1 MPPHHPRQFSL
12 LSACAVL
19 ALACSPGNSNPACS
33 DQARRNIGALILA
46 HHARY
51 PEMQIADAFKL
62 LQQATLGS
70 EHAVR
75 DSTVPM
81 RWMDR
86 EWSALGEGPA
96 EPLVD
101 SLGVGGA
108 FARVHL
114 RPWRTTG
121 KPPADL
127 VNAFVAT
134 ARESKPDTAALGC
147 ALAELE
153 TLAREGKVPW
163 DADSVALQ
171 AQQWQ
176 AKRYPAVDHSLEYK
190 SRYRPAYRVVA
201 RSLLPALLAPAQ

>member
-1 MPPHHPRQFSL
+1 MPPCRPQQFFL

-19 ALACSPGNSNPACS
+19 AIACSPGNSNPACS
-33 DQARRNIGALILA
+33 DQARHKIGAMILA
-46 HHARY
+46 HRARY
-51 PEMQIADAFKL
+51 PEMQLTDAFKL

-86 EWSALGEGPA
+86 EWSALGDGPA

-101 SLGVGGA
+101 TLGVDGA

-121 KPPADL
+121 KPPAAL
-127 VNAFVAT
+127 VNAFVGT

-147 ALAELE
+147 ALTELE
-153 TLAREGKVPW
+153 GLAREGKLPW
-163 DADSVALQ
+163 RADSVALQ
-171 AQQWQ
+171 AQQWE
-176 AKRYPAVDHSLEYK
+176 ARRYPAVDHSLEYK
-190 SRYRPAYRVVA
+190 ARYRPAYRVVA
-201 RSLLPALLAPAQ
+201 LPLVPALLVPAK